1 MKINNYRLL
10 KAFLK
15 CTVISALLL
24 SAPLY
29 LKAQSSKKGHPKVG
43 LVLSG
48 GGAKG
53 FAHIGVLK
61 VLEEIG
67 MPVDYIS
74 GTSMGSVVGGLY
86 ACGYS
91 AESIQKITR
100 NINWNE
106 VLLDEI
112 SLKNISI
119 EEKDDYGRYV
129 GEFPIVKGKVV
140 IPRALVDGQ
149 KISMLLSHYT
159 WPAHTISNFDSLPIP
174 FRCIATDIE
183 KVKPVVLKQGFLP
196 DAIRAS
202 MAIPSFF
209 SPIELNGKLLVDGG
223 LVRNF
228 PVQDAR
234 DMGADII
241 IGVEVSASLYT
252 KDQLNSIFQIMDQV
266 SSIEAARSNA
276 EQEKMCDILIKPDIG
291 IYNMFSF
298 DQTDSLVL
306 LGEAAARKMLPQLKA
321 LADSLRKIRSVRP
334 YIPNPKDLDSIKIK
348 AINYEG
354 LEKVSK
360 NLIKGNIE
368 IKDTGWINSR
378 ELERGIERLYGT
390 QFFEKV
396 SYKITPHE
404 DGSILTLRFK
414 EQTFNHFNFS
424 LHYDQYLK
432 AAVLL
437 NSTFRNVFGD
447 GSRLLLDLK
456 LGQYP
461 GIRAQYS
468 IHTWARPNVGTSI
481 KSAFNVFPAK
491 FYTDEGLLKEN
502 FTVYYYLNEIDFYS
516 TLSKVFLFRTGI
528 QGEVFDISKDIE
540 VNDTINFNV
549 NALSL
554 YGRLRFNTQDRPVYP
569 IKGDNFNAEIKYVMS
584 TKYFNTLGW
593 NDSYWKVTA
602 SYTSYIPT
610 SRRFVLIPGFNA
622 GFSFA
627 KDIPFPFL
635 NFLGGSLPGQPNFFP
650 FDGLKYMSV
659 STNNL
664 ATVSLALR
672 AEPFKNKFIT
682 VRGNYGRTAT
692 DFDNFVFSPT
702 HYYSF
707 GISAG
712 MKTIV
717 GPVEFTFSKCAS
729 AEKFYSEIK
738 VGYSF

>member
-1 MKINNYRLL
+1 ML
-10 KAFLK
+10 KLNQIKRSLPAQL
-15 CTVISALLL
+15 ILLL
-24 SAPLY
+24 SFVFSVWTEAQE
-29 LKAQSSKKGHPKVG
+29 LKTQTPKIG

-91 AESIQKITR
+91 ANSIEKITS

-112 SLKNISI
+112 SRKNISI

-159 WPAHTISNFDSLPIP
+159 WPVHTITNFDSLPIP

-183 KVKPVVLKQGFLP
+183 KVKPVVLKSGFLP

-209 SPIELNGKLLVDGG
+209 SPIEIDNKLLVDGG
-223 LVRNF
+223 IVRNF

-234 DMGADII
+234 EMGADII

-252 KDQLNSIFQIMDQV
+252 KDQLNSVFQIMDQV
-266 SSIEAARSNA
+266 SSFEAARSNA
-276 EQEKMCDILIKPDIG
+276 EQAKMCDILIKPDIG

-298 DQTDSLVL
+298 DKTDSLIL
-306 LGEAAARKMLPQLKA
+306 IGELAARKVLPQLKA
-321 LADSLRKIRSVRP
+321 LVDSLKKVRTFTIRPSV
-334 YIPNPKDLDSIKIK
+334 PKDLDSIHIK
-348 AINYEG
+348 AIHYEG

-360 NLIKGNIE
+360 NLVKGNFE
-368 IKDTGWINSR
+368 IKDTGWINSQ

-396 SYKITPHE
+396 SYKITPQ
-404 DGSILTLRFK
+404 DNGSILTIRFK

-432 AAVLL
+432 SAVLL
-437 NSTFRNVFGD
+437 NTTFRNVLGD
-447 GSRLLLDLK
+447 GSRLLIDLK

-461 GIRAQYS
+461 GIKAQYS
-468 IHTWARPNVGTSI
+468 IHTTARPNVGVSL
-481 KSAFNVFPAK
+481 KSSFKVFPAK
-491 FYTDEGLLKEN
+491 FYTTEGLLKEN
-502 FTVYYYLNEIDFYS
+502 YIVYYYLDELDFYS
-516 TLSKVFLFRTGI
+516 TISKVFLFRTGI
-528 QGEVFDISKDIE
+528 QGEVFDISKEVE

-554 YGRLRFNTQDRPVYP
+554 YGRLRFDTQDRPIFP
-569 IKGDNFNAEIKYVMS
+569 IKGDNFSAELKYVMS
-584 TKYFNTLGW
+584 TKYFNSLGW
-593 NDSYWKVTA
+593 NNSYWKITA
-602 SYTSYIPT
+602 SYTSYIPVN
-610 SRRFVLIPGFNA
+610 RRIVIIPKMNA
-622 GFSFA
+622 GFNFA

-635 NFLGGSLPGQPNFFP
+635 NFMGGNHPDEPNLFP

-659 STNNL
+659 SSNNIAAL
-664 ATVSLALR
+664 SLGLR
-672 AEPFKNKFIT
+672 AEPFKNKFVTI
-682 VRGNYGRTAT
+682 RGNYGRVSK
-692 DFDNFVFSPT
+692 DIDNFLFSPT
-702 HYYSF
+702 NYYSF
-707 GISAG
+707 GLSAG

-717 GPVEFTFSKCAS
+717 GPVEFTISKCTAI
-729 AEKFYSEIK
+729 ENFYSEIK